1 MGKELTKSI
10 MIRFNTLSLRNI
22 ISTLGGKLPT
32 AYWCNGTRNSNN
44 TWIGELTELDI
55 KNTVENVHHLVVV
68 CLYRSKYY
76 FNS

>member
-1 MGKELTKSI
+1 M
-10 MIRFNTLSLRNI
+10 
-22 ISTLGGKLPT
+22 TLGGKLPT

-68 CLYRSKYY
+68 CLYRS
-76 FNS
+76 